1 MDRHK
6 FSLKKKFNK
15 ARPKTPLLC
24 KRAIS
29 NKSQK
34 SNKSNITNNKPQRKS
49 PKTIDYDE
57 LMEKYGNMIDDNL
70 NKLKLKKKNSTR
82 IDNNT
87 IINKKS
93 DRYNFDNNFNKTEI
107 ANNLNINNEEEEKNN
122 LSTYG
127 GAKKYKNSIYNKLI
141 RNPKQNFKIPS
152 IKSVKERNPILNN
165 NNNHNHTLKKGN
177 NHTYLTRCNSNNLN
191 TKNKIKQN
199 NNVEFEK
206 LKKEIFLL
214 KQENDKLRANT
225 ITHNTSS
232 NVPSMDNYIYDKLLL
247 LLNLCRKYAK
257 KFNKLYPLC
266 ELEFTKYNI
275 NINSEIFEEL
285 KNTIVQ
291 YNTMI
296 FSEKISNLFK
306 IKNNDTINNDYENI
320 LNPLDISKFEP
331 TSITINAVDK
341 YKSCIKKL
349 KEENKEYYN
358 MKKKME
364 EVIKENM
371 ELKNKLEEFNLKEN
385 KYNYQNNVIENLK
398 FQVETLNNSIKFK
411 ESKISDLQ
419 NIIEKNRTNQNLFNS
434 NSISEK
440 NININQDKNN
450 NKNLI
455 FNNKDINNDFQIV
468 KGNKNIIRYDNNN
481 IISKITISSYNEN
494 LNSNNTNSNIFTNK
508 NSLEEISSTND
519 IIKDNINNIE
529 NENVNIKTPS
539 EKKIKKNENVYCE
552 ENNMNN
558 CYMNKKEKNALN
570 DEIEQLDQEII
581 NLKSK
586 LTQIIKK

>member
-6 FSLKKKFNK
+6 FSLNKKNNK
-15 ARPKTPLLC
+15 TRPKTPLLS
-24 KRAIS
+24 KRQAS
-29 NKSQK
+29 NK
-34 SNKSNITNNKPQRKS
+34 SNKSNINNNKPQRKS
-49 PKTIDYDE
+49 PKTIDYDK
-57 LMEKYGNMIDDNL
+57 LMEKYGNFIDDNFD
-70 NKLKLKKKNSTR
+70 KLMRKKKNNTR
-82 IDNNT
+82 TDNNT
-87 IINKKS
+87 MINKS
-93 DRYNFDNNFNKTEI
+93 PDRYKYNNYFNKTEI
-107 ANNLNINNEEEEKNN
+107 TNNPNINYEEEEKNN
-122 LSTYG
+122 LSICG
-127 GAKKYKNSIYNKLI
+127 GSKKNNKKVYNKLI

-152 IKSVKERNPILNN
+152 IKSAKERDPILNN
-165 NNNHNHTLKKGN
+165 NINNNNYTLKNGN
-177 NHTYLTRCNSNNLN
+177 KHSYLNRCNSNNSN
-191 TKNKIKQN
+191 NKNKIKTN
-199 NNVEFEK
+199 NNNEFEK

-214 KQENDKLRANT
+214 KQENNKLRANT

-232 NVPSMDNYIYDKLLL
+232 NAPSMDNYIYDKLLL

-275 NINSEIFEEL
+275 NINTEIFEEL

-331 TSITINAVDK
+331 TSIAINTVDK

-349 KEENKEYYN
+349 KEENKEFTN
-358 MKKKME
+358 IKKKME
-364 EVIKENM
+364 EVMKENM
-371 ELKNKLEEFNLKEN
+371 ELKNKLEEFNLKET

-411 ESKISDLQ
+411 ESKINSLQ
-419 NIIEKNRTNQNLFNS
+419 NIIEKNRTNQNLFDS

-450 NKNLI
+450 SKNII
-455 FNNKDINNDFQIV
+455 FNKKEINNDFQIM
-468 KGNKNIIRYDNNN
+468 KGNKNINRYDNNN

-508 NSLEEISSTND
+508 NSLEEINSTND

-539 EKKIKKNENVYCE
+539 EKKIKKNENIYCE

-558 CYMNKKEKNALN
+558 CYMNQKEKNALN

>member
-6 FSLKKKFNK
+6 FSLNKKFNK

-93 DRYNFDNNFNKTEI
+93 DRYNFNNNFNKTEI

-127 GAKKYKNSIYNKLI
+127 GAKKDKNSIYNKLI

-152 IKSVKERNPILNN
+152 IKSIKERNPILNN

-468 KGNKNIIRYDNNN
+468 KGNKSIIRYDNNN

-508 NSLEEISSTND
+508 NSLEEINSTND

>member
-34 SNKSNITNNKPQRKS
+34 SNKSNITNNRPQRKS

-70 NKLKLKKKNSTR
+70 NKLKHKKKNSAR

-87 IINKKS
+87 ITNKKT
-93 DRYNFDNNFNKTEI
+93 DRYNFNNDFNKTEI

-152 IKSVKERNPILNN
+152 IKSIKERNPILNN

-275 NINSEIFEEL
+275 NINTEIFEEL

-450 NKNLI
+450 SKNLI
-455 FNNKDINNDFQIV
+455 FNKKDINNDFQIV
-468 KGNKNIIRYDNNN
+468 KGNKNINRYDNNN

-508 NSLEEISSTND
+508 NSLEEINSTND

-529 NENVNIKTPS
+529 IENVNIKTPS

-552 ENNMNN
+552 QNNINN

>member
-6 FSLKKKFNK
+6 FSLNKKFNK

-93 DRYNFDNNFNKTEI
+93 DRYNFNNNFNKTEI

-127 GAKKYKNSIYNKLI
+127 AAKKYKNSIYNKLI

-266 ELEFTKYNI
+266 ELEFTKCNI
-275 NINSEIFEEL
+275 NINTEIFEEL
-285 KNTIVQ
+285 KNTIAQ

-468 KGNKNIIRYDNNN
+468 KGNKSIIRYDNNN

-539 EKKIKKNENVYCE
+539 EKKIKKNENVYCD

>member
-6 FSLKKKFNK
+6 FSLNKKFNK

-93 DRYNFDNNFNKTEI
+93 DRYNFNNNFNKTEI

-191 TKNKIKQN
+191 TKNKNKQN

-275 NINSEIFEEL
+275 NINTEIFEEL

-468 KGNKNIIRYDNNN
+468 KGNKNKIRYDNNN

-508 NSLEEISSTND
+508 NSLEEINSTND

>member
-1 MDRHK
+1 MDRYK
-6 FSLKKKFNK
+6 FSLNKKFNK

-468 KGNKNIIRYDNNN
+468 KGNKNINRYDNN

-508 NSLEEISSTND
+508 NSLEEINSTND

>member
-6 FSLKKKFNK
+6 FSLNKKFNK

-34 SNKSNITNNKPQRKS
+34 SNKSNITNNRPQRKS

-70 NKLKLKKKNSTR
+70 NKLKHKKKNSAR

-87 IINKKS
+87 ITNKKT
-93 DRYNFDNNFNKTEI
+93 DRYNFNNDFNKTEI

-122 LSTYG
+122 LTTYG
-127 GAKKYKNSIYNKLI
+127 GTKKSKNAIYNKLI

-275 NINSEIFEEL
+275 NINTEIFEEL

-450 NKNLI
+450 SKNLI
-455 FNNKDINNDFQIV
+455 FNKKDINNDFQIV
-468 KGNKNIIRYDNNN
+468 KGNKNINRYDNNN

-552 ENNMNN
+552 QNNINN

>member
-93 DRYNFDNNFNKTEI
+93 DRYNFNNNFNKTEI

-468 KGNKNIIRYDNNN
+468 KGNKNINRYDNNN

>member
-6 FSLKKKFNK
+6 FSLNKKFNK

-70 NKLKLKKKNSTR
+70 NKLKHKKKNSAR

-87 IINKKS
+87 ITNKKT
-93 DRYNFDNNFNKTEI
+93 DRYNFNNDFNKTEI

-191 TKNKIKQN
+191 TKNKNKQN

-275 NINSEIFEEL
+275 NINTEIFEEL

-371 ELKNKLEEFNLKEN
+371 ELKNKLEEFNLKET
-385 KYNYQNNVIENLK
+385 KYDYQNNVTENLK
-398 FQVETLNNSIKFK
+398 FQVETLNNICNICFLY
-411 ESKISDLQ
+411 IIFDL
-419 NIIEKNRTNQNLFNS
+419 IILY
-434 NSISEK
+434 
-440 NININQDKNN
+440 
-450 NKNLI
+450 LI
-455 FNNKDINNDFQIV
+455 LI
-468 KGNKNIIRYDNNN
+468 
-481 IISKITISSYNEN
+481 
-494 LNSNNTNSNIFTNK
+494 
-508 NSLEEISSTND
+508 
-519 IIKDNINNIE
+519 
-529 NENVNIKTPS
+529 
-539 EKKIKKNENVYCE
+539 YCE
-552 ENNMNN
+552 
-558 CYMNKKEKNALN
+558 L
-570 DEIEQLDQEII
+570 I
-581 NLKSK
+581 
-586 LTQIIKK
+586 

>member
-6 FSLKKKFNK
+6 FSLNKKFNK

-93 DRYNFDNNFNKTEI
+93 DRYNFNNNFNKTEI

-266 ELEFTKYNI
+266 ELEFTKCNI
-275 NINSEIFEEL
+275 NINTEIFEEL
-285 KNTIVQ
+285 KNTIAQ

-468 KGNKNIIRYDNNN
+468 KGNKNINRYDNNN

-508 NSLEEISSTND
+508 NSLEEINSTND

>member
-6 FSLKKKFNK
+6 FSLNKKFNK

-34 SNKSNITNNKPQRKS
+34 SNKSNITNNRPQRKS

-70 NKLKLKKKNSTR
+70 NKLKHKKKNSAR

-87 IINKKS
+87 ITNKKT
-93 DRYNFDNNFNKTEI
+93 DRYNFNNDFNKTEI

-122 LSTYG
+122 LTTYG
-127 GAKKYKNSIYNKLI
+127 GTKKSKNAIYNKLI

-177 NHTYLTRCNSNNLN
+177 NHTYLTRCNSNTLN
-191 TKNKIKQN
+191 IKNKIKYN
-199 NNVEFEK
+199 NNIEFEK

-275 NINSEIFEEL
+275 NINTEIFEEL

-450 NKNLI
+450 SKNLI
-455 FNNKDINNDFQIV
+455 FNKKDINNDFQIV
-468 KGNKNIIRYDNNN
+468 KGNKNINRYDNNN

-508 NSLEEISSTND
+508 NSLEEINSTND

-529 NENVNIKTPS
+529 IENVNIKTPS

-552 ENNMNN
+552 QNNINN

>member
-6 FSLKKKFNK
+6 FSLNKKFNK

-93 DRYNFDNNFNKTEI
+93 DRYNFNNNFNKTEI

-191 TKNKIKQN
+191 TKNKNKQN

-275 NINSEIFEEL
+275 NINTEIFEEL

-508 NSLEEISSTND
+508 NSLEEINSTND

-552 ENNMNN
+552 ENYMNN